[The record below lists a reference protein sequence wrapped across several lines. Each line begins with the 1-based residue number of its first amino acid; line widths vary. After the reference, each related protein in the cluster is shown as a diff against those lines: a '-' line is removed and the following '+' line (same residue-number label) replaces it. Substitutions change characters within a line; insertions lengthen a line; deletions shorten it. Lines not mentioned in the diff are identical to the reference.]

1 MENFLVFLLFKSNYY
16 DIIKINGDLMLK
28 IIKNNFNNILNYIL
42 VILLFFLAI
51 KKGGFYKSDVLFFNL
66 AVTFIGTIY
75 ILTYIS

>member
-51 KKGGFYKSDVLFFNL
+51 KKV
-66 AVTFIGTIY
+66 AFIKQ
-75 ILTYIS
+75 ILYFLV